1 MIWQAIYAW
10 PVYEEYLYASLIPR
24 PSRPSVRRLQATNT
38 GARRPGYEATCMHDS
53 TVKCLHA
60 TTNIQCLTLH
70 SNALPKLLYI
80 IHAYILLPSP
90 YRQKTRIQCITKT
103 CRKRVL
109 YIGNRGSDKITKEC
123 SYLCQYICIRMYRL
137 SSHTFLSVRKG
148 LLRPIPIDTVCTNK
162 CFKAFP

>member
-1 MIWQAIYAW
+1 MIRHAIYAW
-10 PVYEEYLYASLIPR
+10 PVYEEYLYASLVPR
-24 PSRPSVRRLQATNT
+24 PSRPRVRRLQATNA

-53 TVKCLHA
+53 TVKCMHA

-90 YRQKTRIQCITKT
+90 YRQKTHIQCITKT
-103 CRKRVL
+103 CIIRVL
-109 YIGNRGSDKITKEC
+109 YIAYRGSDEITKEC

-137 SSHTFLSVRKG
+137 SSHTFLSVCKG
-148 LLRPIPIDTVCTNK
+148 RLRPIPIDTVRTHK
-162 CFKAFP
+162 CCKVFP